1 MFVVARFTLVTEIA
15 APVGRVFDLCLDV
28 EAHVRSMAHSRESVI
43 AGRTDGILEL
53 DDRVTWRAR
62 HFGIPWTM
70 TVRITELD
78 RPRRFVDEQVTGPF
92 DSFHH
97 LHEFEPTRDGTRM
110 TDTIEF
116 VAPFGLVGRLAENR
130 VLERRL
136 RALIE
141 TRNRYLQQAAGG

>member
-1 MFVVARFTLVTEIA
+1 MVARFALATEIA

-28 EAHVRSMAHSRESVI
+28 EAHLRSMARSRERAI

-53 DDRVTWRAR
+53 DDQVTWRAR
-62 HFGIPWTM
+62 HFGIPWKM

-78 RPRRFVDEQVTGPF
+78 RPRRFVDQQVTGPF
-92 DSFHH
+92 ESFRHQH
-97 LHEFEPTRDGTRM
+97 DFEPTREGTRM

-116 VAPFGLVGRLAENR
+116 VAPFGLIGRLAESL

-136 RALIE
+136 RTLIE
-141 TRNRYLQQAAGG
+141 VRNRYLQQAAAG